1 MAERPSPHDSSRPA
15 DATAS
20 TSPHVAGIDD
30 LIGWL
35 QRRRESHPTSPLAE
49 LIDQASLSTS
59 GLVELAA
66 VDLIGQRRRGQQVV
80 VEDYLKQFPQLAE
93 SESDVLDLID
103 AELCVR
109 RERGEDCDASRF
121 RDRFPELADSIEQL
135 IHLEPG
141 PREIHAG
148 DSLEWDQSV
157 VQREMTVAAGQPS
170 GGQPVSET
178 RSDDSIDVPIPI
190 KPPEW
195 IVGARCI
202 ATVQLQRGRCWLVKG
217 RDTERNDTVA
227 MKIIPLPARLG
238 RTERTRILDLCER
251 TSSVAHPSW
260 VAPRIAAIN
269 NEHLAVVRPWIFGES
284 FASRPPGANQVQR
297 LEMLVRVAFALAAA
311 HRIGATH
318 GSVKRENAIIDHQS
332 RVNLIDT
339 ASGVAC
345 WAEPHATWAHEL
357 SKSLPDRI
365 RRDTIGLV
373 AMIALECLESPDR
386 IASTWIP
393 QLTDGIDFSR
403 NDACASIGEALQSC
417 LDRKPVERSWW
428 QRVMRP

>member
-1 MAERPSPHDSSRPA
+1 MAERPSSHDWSLPG
-15 DATAS
+15 DATAR
-20 TSPHVAGIDD
+20 TAPQVTGIDD

-35 QRRRESHPTSPLAE
+35 QRRREGHPTSPLAE

-80 VEDYLKQFPQLAE
+80 VEDYLKQFPQLAA

-109 RERGEDCDASRF
+109 RERGEVCDASSF

-141 PREIHAG
+141 PREINVG
-148 DSLEWDQSV
+148 ESLDWDQSV
-157 VQREMTVAAGQPS
+157 VQRQMTVAAGQSS
-170 GGQPVSET
+170 GGQPVLET
-178 RSDDSIDVPIPI
+178 RPDDSIDVPIPI

-202 ATVQLQRGRCWLVKG
+202 ATVPLRRGRCWLVTG

-227 MKIIPLPARLG
+227 MKIIPLPANLG
-238 RTERTRILDLCER
+238 RTERTRILDICER
-251 TSSVAHPSW
+251 TSSVTHPSW
-260 VAPRIAAIN
+260 AAPRIAAIN
-269 NEHLAVVRPWIFGES
+269 NGHLAIVRPWIFGDS
-284 FASRPPGANQVQR
+284 FALRPPGANHVQR

-318 GSVKRENAIIDHQS
+318 GSVKCENAIIDHRS
-332 RVNLIDT
+332 GINLIDA
-339 ASGVAC
+339 ASGVAN
-345 WAEPHATWAHEL
+345 WAEPYVTWEHEL
-357 SKSLPDRI
+357 SKTLAERI
-365 RRDTIGLV
+365 RRDAIGLV
-373 AMIALECLESPDR
+373 SMVARECLESPDR